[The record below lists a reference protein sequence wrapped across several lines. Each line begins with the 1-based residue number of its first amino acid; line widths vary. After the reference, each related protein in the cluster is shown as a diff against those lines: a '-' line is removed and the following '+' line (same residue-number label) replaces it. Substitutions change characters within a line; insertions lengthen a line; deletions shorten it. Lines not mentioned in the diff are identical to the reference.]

1 MQFYKNYRK
10 PKLTYDQLLKNIF
23 KSSTPKLEKIRDNLI
38 RKSNDELVLIDYYKH
53 QGYLEMI
60 NDINNE
66 LERRKKYNV

>member
-60 NDINNE
+60 DDINNE

>member
-1 MQFYKNYRK
+1 MQSYKTYRK
-10 PKLTYDQLLKNIF
+10 PKLTYDELLKNIF

-38 RKSNDELVLIDYYKH
+38 RKSNDELVLIDFYKH

-60 NDINNE
+60 DDINNE

>member
-1 MQFYKNYRK
+1 MQSCKYRK
-10 PKLTYDQLLKNIF
+10 KKLSYDEFLKNIF

-38 RKSNDELVLIDYYKH
+38 NKSNDELVLIDFYKH
-53 QGYLEMI
+53 QGYLIMI

>member
-10 PKLTYDQLLKNIF
+10 PRLTYDQLLKNIF

-60 NDINNE
+60 DDINNE